1 VCINSPIHRAE
12 LLTDVDRIMPLTGI
26 QRAIPFNSVI
36 KVFVATSKPNYLM
49 PWQTTRQEQ
58 CTGL

>member
-1 VCINSPIHRAE
+1 
-12 LLTDVDRIMPLTGI
+12 MPLTGI

-36 KVFVATSKPNYLM
+36 KVFVATSRPNYLM